1 MSAVF
6 AERLLPRT
14 SSRAV
19 APAQPSAALRSDE
32 IASMQSDRWY
42 AGLSEPLRHAIEA
55 RARVRRVSAGT
66 TLAQRGQASA
76 HWVGVA
82 RGAVRLGTPL
92 ADGRSFTLDF
102 IGPGQWFGDIA
113 AVDHGEIGL
122 DLIAHVPSTVLE
134 VPRAELRALLDRHD
148 ELREALLQLN
158 CRRLRYMVR
167 RFEELHT
174 LALPQRLAREL
185 QRLAQRFGRPVET
198 GVCIELAVSQG
209 DLAAL
214 VGGSRQRVN
223 RALGQMQQ
231 AGIVKLGTGRLL
243 VRDVGQLA
251 AMATDES
258 PHAAR
263 QTASDPARRRID

>member
-6 AERLLPRT
+6 AERLLPPLPAMPPARRIGDA
-14 SSRAV
+14 SP
-19 APAQPSAALRSDE
+19 APSGALRSDE
-32 IASMQSDRWY
+32 IASMQAGRWFS
-42 AGLSEPLRHAIEA
+42 GLSEPLRLAIVN
-55 RARVRRVSAGT
+55 RARVRRVTAGT
-66 TLAQRGQASA
+66 VLAQRGQACA
-76 HWVGVA
+76 NWVGVV

-102 IGPGQWFGDIA
+102 IGAGQWFGDIA
-113 AVDHGEIGL
+113 AVDHGVAGL
-122 DLIAHVPSTVLE
+122 DIVAHVPSTILDVA
-134 VPRAELRALLDRHD
+134 RTELRRLIEDHE

-185 QRLAQRFGRPVET
+185 QRLAHRFGRAVEA

-231 AGIVKLGTGRLL
+231 AGIVTLGSTRLVLREPDRLEAVAAGRCML
-243 VRDVGQLA
+243 G
-251 AMATDES
+251 
-258 PHAAR
+258 
-263 QTASDPARRRID
+263 

>member
-6 AERLLPRT
+6 AERLLPPLP
-14 SSRAV
+14 SRA
-19 APAQPSAALRSDE
+19 ARTPPPAALRSDE
-32 IASMQSDRWY
+32 IANMQAGRWFS
-42 AGLSEPLRHAIEA
+42 GLTEALRQAIVA
-55 RARVRRVSAGT
+55 RARARRVTAGT
-66 TLAQRGQASA
+66 LLAQRGQASA
-76 HWVGVA
+76 NWIGVV

-113 AVDHGEIGL
+113 AVDHGAIGL
-122 DLIAHVPSTVLE
+122 DVVAHVPSTVLE
-134 VPRAELRALLDRHD
+134 VSRPELRGLLDRHD
-148 ELREALLQLN
+148 ELRDALLQLN

-185 QRLAQRFGRPVET
+185 QRLAQRFGRAVES
-198 GVCIELAVSQG
+198 GVCIELAVSQS

-231 AGIVKLGTGRLL
+231 AGIVDLGSTRLVL
-243 VRDVGQLA
+243 LD
-251 AMATDES
+251 
-258 PHAAR
+258 AAR
-263 QTASDPARRRID
+263 LGAVADGICALG